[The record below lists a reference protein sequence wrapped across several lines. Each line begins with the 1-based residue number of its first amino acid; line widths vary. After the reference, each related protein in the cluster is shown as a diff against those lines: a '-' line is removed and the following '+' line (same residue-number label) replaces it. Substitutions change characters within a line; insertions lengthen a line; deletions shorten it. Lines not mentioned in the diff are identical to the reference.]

1 MRNKFVTVEEAVE
14 LVRDGDTLCLG
25 GFGSHCIP
33 EALLGGLEQRFLDL
47 GNPKGLTIFMG
58 VATGNFSTQPLGV
71 NHLAHEGLVK
81 RVIGAH
87 FAAAPNFA
95 NFIMQSEVEAY
106 NLPLGVVSHMT
117 REMAAGL
124 TGRVTT
130 TGLGTFVDPRLEGGK
145 INKHTKDDIVS
156 VVELGGKEMLFYKEV
171 PISVAF
177 IRGTAADP
185 EGNIIMD
192 RESLTLDMVAIAMAA
207 NNNGG
212 FVIAQVE
219 YVAEDASLNARR
231 IKIPGT
237 LVDCVV
243 VAPPEKHLQSFA
255 VPHYNFAYSSEARV
269 PLGQSDQLPM
279 DERKVIARRTSFELV
294 PNAVVNLGVGI
305 PEGVAT
311 VANEERIVK
320 YLTLTT
326 EPGVIGG
333 VPVSG
338 AAFGTALNASVV
350 IDMDRQFDYYN
361 GGGLD
366 LACLGLAQ
374 CDERGNINVS
384 RFGPKLAGCGG
395 SIDISQGARKV
406 VFAGT
411 FTCGGLEVAIENGNL
426 KIVKE
431 GKAKKFLK
439 QVEQITF
446 SAAQAVQ
453 RNKPVLYVTER
464 CVFRLTPEG
473 LALVEVAPGV
483 DIERD
488 ILPHMDFR
496 PIIDAPHPMD
506 PLIFREQPMGLK
518 DRLLSIKLPDR
529 FTYDQ
534 SRETLFMNFE
544 GLRVQTQKDI
554 DAVWRAADERF
565 AAIGKKVSVV
575 VNYDG
580 FEINEDVVDAWGDA
594 LKSLSEK
601 HYRNVSRYTTS
612 AFMRMKLGEAMH
624 TRGVQPHL
632 FETQREA
639 VDFAKKWQV
648 PDAPT

>member
-1 MRNKFVTVEEAVE
+1 MPARACWAT
-14 LVRDGDTLCLG
+14 
-25 GFGSHCIP
+25 
-33 EALLGGLEQRFLDL
+33 AL
-47 GNPKGLTIFMG
+47 KT
-58 VATGNFSTQPLGV
+58 
-71 NHLAHEGLVK
+71 
-81 RVIGAH
+81 
-87 FAAAPNFA
+87 APNA
-95 NFIMQSEVEAY
+95 AEVEAY

-117 REMAAGL
+117 
-124 TGRVTT
+124 
-130 TGLGTFVDPRLEGGK
+130 
-145 INKHTKDDIVS
+145 
-156 VVELGGKEMLFYKEV
+156 
-171 PISVAF
+171 
-177 IRGTAADP
+177 
-185 EGNIIMD
+185 
-192 RESLTLDMVAIAMAA
+192 
-207 NNNGG
+207 
-212 FVIAQVE
+212 
-219 YVAEDASLNARR
+219 
-231 IKIPGT
+231 
-237 LVDCVV
+237 
-243 VAPPEKHLQSFA
+243 
-255 VPHYNFAYSSEARV
+255 
-269 PLGQSDQLPM
+269 
-279 DERKVIARRTSFELV
+279 
-294 PNAVVNLGVGI
+294 
-305 PEGVAT
+305 
-311 VANEERIVK
+311 NEERIVK

-565 AAIGKKVSVV
+565 AAIGKKVKRGRQLRRFR
-575 VNYDG
+575 DQ
-580 FEINEDVVDAWGDA
+580 
-594 LKSLSEK
+594 
-601 HYRNVSRYTTS
+601 RRC
-612 AFMRMKLGEAMH
+612 RRCLGRCPQVAI
-624 TRGVQPHL
+624 
-632 FETQREA
+632 REA
-639 VDFAKKWQV
+639 L
-648 PDAPT
+648 P